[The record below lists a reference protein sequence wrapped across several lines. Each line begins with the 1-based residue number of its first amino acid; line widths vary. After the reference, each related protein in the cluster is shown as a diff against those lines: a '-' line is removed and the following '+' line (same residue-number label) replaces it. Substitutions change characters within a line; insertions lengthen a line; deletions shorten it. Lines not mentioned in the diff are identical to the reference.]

1 MRSAAAS
8 SSLTAEHASYLLGRQ
23 NQAAYDVVVGDM
35 DGNAIHGVFTS
46 EEKAKELIASMPRP
60 WKLYAQIEIHAVDE
74 PVNAENRRIL
84 SHGTQAILRSS
95 GG

>member
-1 MRSAAAS
+1 MSKVWI
-8 SSLTAEHASYLLGRQ
+8 
-23 NQAAYDVVVGDM
+23 VVVGDM

-74 PVNAENRRIL
+74 PVNA
-84 SHGTQAILRSS
+84 
-95 GG
+95 